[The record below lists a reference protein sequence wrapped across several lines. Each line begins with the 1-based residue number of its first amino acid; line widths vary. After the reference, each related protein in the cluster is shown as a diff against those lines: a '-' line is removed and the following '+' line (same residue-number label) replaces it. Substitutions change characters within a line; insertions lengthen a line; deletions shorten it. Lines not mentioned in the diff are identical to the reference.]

1 MSTRKRKYVGF
12 TLLDAML
19 GIVVLSIVVLAGSSF
34 RYHSAQ
40 GLQKA
45 EFQVSAS
52 RIAGLLCESWRGVG
66 GDPSFQA
73 DVLLGPSLTISEGDG
88 YSEGDPGWPVG
99 FVLLEQYEI
108 MIDSSPYYA
117 TLAYKD
123 IQPGLRALTVMVA
136 WAQRGARAG
145 TIDGGVLQ
153 AVAFDETDKLYRL
166 TSYVNTE

>member
-1 MSTRKRKYVGF
+1 MRTRKHRSAGF

-19 GIVVLSIVVLAGSSF
+19 GMVVLSIVVLAGSSF

-52 RIAGLLCESWRGVG
+52 RIAVLLSESWRGVG
-66 GDPSFQA
+66 GDTSFQA
-73 DVLLGPSLTISEGDG
+73 DVLLSPSLSVSEGDG
-88 YSEGDPGWPVG
+88 YSEGDPGWPSG
-99 FVLLEQYEI
+99 FVLLDTFQIET
-108 MIDSSPYYA
+108 DSTPYYA

-123 IQPGLRALTVMVA
+123 IEPGLRALTVMVA
-136 WAQRGARAG
+136 WAQRGATAG
-145 TIDGGVLQ
+145 TIESGLRQ

-166 TSYVNTE
+166 TTYVSTE